1 MAGLQRSSETF
12 RRSGSSGLVWED
24 KNFSGEIKP
33 AADDGADAAK
43 AVERSRS
50 AGHAHGHSGY
60 RATGRVPPAID
71 PPSPRV
77 GVSYDYCCC
86 WPASTSPPP
95 VCSSTGFILPFSH
108 GPSRLSRGCSFGA
121 CAPAAAGP
129 QRRASRLAG
138 ARMAVPSLPLAAALA
153 ATVLLLCGATAEA
166 RVLLTLDD
174 FGAVGDGIANDTQA
188 FLDAWTAACASSEQ
202 AVLAVPVGK
211 AYRIWPVQLSG
222 PCKKKLK
229 LLISGSIIAPAS
241 PDEWAGRDP
250 MKWLYIYGVDGLSI
264 SGGGT
269 IDGMGQQW
277 WASTC
282 KRKKTPVIIDHNRLN
297 HQPPSLS
304 ELCTFLHSLMKSPE
318 FSEPCLCSSSCA
330 LGSSSLAT
338 RGLAV
343 HFEECRGVSVQG
355 VTLQNAQQFQLT
367 FTRCS
372 DVKASFL
379 RVIAPAD
386 SPNTDGI
393 HLNSSSHVQITD
405 NLISTGDDCVSMV
418 GNCSHVRV
426 EDISC
431 GPGHGISIGSLG
443 KNRTTD
449 MVENV
454 KVDTCFLT
462 NTTNG
467 VRIKSWQGGMGFARD
482 LRFENVVMKNTQAVG
497 VRKVEFVDIR
507 GTSATPQ
514 AISIACSD
522 TVPCRDLELRNVNLT
537 LEGGGQATASCYRAS
552 GKSAGAV
559 VPPSCLAKS
568 TAS

>member
-1 MAGLQRSSETF
+1 MAASL
-12 RRSGSSGLVWED
+12 
-24 KNFSGEIKP
+24 P
-33 AADDGADAAK
+33 P
-43 AVERSRS
+43 
-50 AGHAHGHSGY
+50 
-60 RATGRVPPAID
+60 PPA
-71 PPSPRV
+71 
-77 GVSYDYCCC
+77 
-86 WPASTSPPP
+86 
-95 VCSSTGFILPFSH
+95 
-108 GPSRLSRGCSFGA
+108 
-121 CAPAAAGP
+121 
-129 QRRASRLAG
+129 LA
-138 ARMAVPSLPLAAALA
+138 LAALA
-153 ATVLLLCGATAEA
+153 AAAAILLLCGAGAAEA

-188 FLDAWTAACASSEQ
+188 FLDAWAAACDSSEQ

-211 AYRIWPVQLSG
+211 AYRIWPVQLYG
-222 PCKKKLK
+222 PCKRKLK
-229 LLISGSIIAPAS
+229 LLISGSIVAPAS

-250 MKWLYIYGVDGLSI
+250 MKWLYIYGVDGLSV

-269 IDGMGQQW
+269 IDGSGQQW

-282 KRKKTPVIIDHNRLN
+282 KRKKTP
-297 HQPPSLS
+297 
-304 ELCTFLHSLMKSPE
+304 
-318 FSEPCLCSSSCA
+318 PCYS
-330 LGSSSLAT
+330 GPRPKT
-338 RGLAV
+338 V

-355 VTLQNAQQFQLT
+355 VTLQNGQQFHLT

-379 RVIAPAD
+379 RVIAPGD
-386 SPNTDGI
+386 SPNTDGV

-418 GNCSHVRV
+418 GNCSDVRV
-426 EDISC
+426 KDISC

-482 LRFENVVMKNTQAVG
+482 LRFESIVMKNVSNPIIIDQYYCDQPTPCANQTRAVE
-497 VRKVEFVDIR
+497 VRKVEFAGIR
-507 GTSATPQ
+507 GTSATAQ

-522 TVPCRDLELRNVNLT
+522 AVPCQDLELKNVNLT
-537 LEGGGQATASCYRAS
+537 LEGGGHATASCYRSS
-552 GKSAGAV
+552 GKTAGAV

-568 TAS
+568 

>member
-1 MAGLQRSSETF
+1 
-12 RRSGSSGLVWED
+12 
-24 KNFSGEIKP
+24 
-33 AADDGADAAK
+33 
-43 AVERSRS
+43 
-50 AGHAHGHSGY
+50 
-60 RATGRVPPAID
+60 
-71 PPSPRV
+71 
-77 GVSYDYCCC
+77 
-86 WPASTSPPP
+86 
-95 VCSSTGFILPFSH
+95 
-108 GPSRLSRGCSFGA
+108 
-121 CAPAAAGP
+121 
-129 QRRASRLAG
+129 
-138 ARMAVPSLPLAAALA
+138 MAVRLPLALA
-153 ATVLLLCGATAEA
+153 AVAAAQLLLLCGGGAEA

-188 FLDAWTAACASSEQ
+188 LLDAWTAACTSSEE

-229 LLISGSIIAPAS
+229 LLISGAIVAPSS
-241 PDEWAGRDP
+241 PDEWDGRDP
-250 MKWLYIYGVDGLSI
+250 MKWLYIYGVDGLSV

-282 KRKKTPVIIDHNRLN
+282 KRKKT
-297 HQPPSLS
+297 QPCYSGPRP
-304 ELCTFLHSLMKSPE
+304 K
-318 FSEPCLCSSSCA
+318 
-330 LGSSSLAT
+330 
-338 RGLAV
+338 AV

-372 DVKASFL
+372 CVKASFL

-393 HLNSSSHVQITD
+393 HLNDTSHVHITD

-418 GNCSHVRV
+418 GNCSDVHVK
-426 EDISC
+426 DISC

-454 KVDTCFLT
+454 RVDTCLLT

-482 LRFENVVMKNTQAVG
+482 LRFENIVMKNVSNPIIVDQYYCDQPTPCANQTQAVE
-497 VRKVEFVDIR
+497 VRKVEFANIR
-507 GTSATPQ
+507 GTSATAQ

-522 TVPCRDLELRNVNLT
+522 TVPCRELELANVNLT
-537 LEGGGQATASCYRAS
+537 VEGGGRATALCYRAS
-552 GKSAGAV
+552 GKSVGTV

-568 TAS
+568 

>member
-1 MAGLQRSSETF
+1 
-12 RRSGSSGLVWED
+12 
-24 KNFSGEIKP
+24 
-33 AADDGADAAK
+33 
-43 AVERSRS
+43 
-50 AGHAHGHSGY
+50 
-60 RATGRVPPAID
+60 
-71 PPSPRV
+71 
-77 GVSYDYCCC
+77 
-86 WPASTSPPP
+86 
-95 VCSSTGFILPFSH
+95 
-108 GPSRLSRGCSFGA
+108 
-121 CAPAAAGP
+121 
-129 QRRASRLAG
+129 
-138 ARMAVPSLPLAAALA
+138 MAVRLPLALA
-153 ATVLLLCGATAEA
+153 AVAAAQLLLLCRGGAEA

-188 FLDAWTAACASSEQ
+188 LLDAWTAACTSSEE

-229 LLISGSIIAPAS
+229 LLISGAIVAPSS
-241 PDEWAGRDP
+241 PDEWDGRDP
-250 MKWLYIYGVDGLSI
+250 MKWLYIYGVDGLSV

-282 KRKKTPVIIDHNRLN
+282 KRKKT
-297 HQPPSLS
+297 QPCYSGPRP
-304 ELCTFLHSLMKSPE
+304 K
-318 FSEPCLCSSSCA
+318 
-330 LGSSSLAT
+330 
-338 RGLAV
+338 AV

-372 DVKASFL
+372 FVKASFL

-393 HLNSSSHVQITD
+393 HLNDTSHVHITD

-418 GNCSHVRV
+418 GNCSDVHVK
-426 EDISC
+426 DISC

-449 MVENV
+449 VVENV
-454 KVDTCFLT
+454 RVDTCLLT

-482 LRFENVVMKNTQAVG
+482 LRFENIVMKNVSNPIIVDQYYCDQPTPCANQTQAVE
-497 VRKVEFVDIR
+497 VRKVEFANIR
-507 GTSATPQ
+507 GTSATAQ

-522 TVPCRDLELRNVNLT
+522 TVPCRELKLANVNLT
-537 LEGGGQATASCYRAS
+537 VEGGGRATALCYRAS
-552 GKSAGAV
+552 GKSVGTV

-568 TAS
+568 